1 MLTQELL
8 KEFTEYDPDTGI
20 FRWRKLSGYKGF
32 VGKTIGSVHSEGYL
46 EAMIAR
52 HRCFLH
58 RAAWLYMTGEMP
70 RYIDHINGD
79 RTDNRWQNLRNA
91 SAQQNKANAKV
102 NKNNKSGTKGV
113 HLDHRNLWV
122 AFICVNRKSIYL
134 GSFTN
139 KDEAHAAYVEAANK
153 HFGEFARAE

>member
-32 VGKTIGSVHSEGYL
+32 VGKTIGSVHSCGYL
-46 EAMIAR
+46 EARIAGR
-52 HRCFLH
+52 RCFLH
-58 RAAWLYMTGEMP
+58 RAAWLYVTGEMP

-79 RTDNRWQNLRNA
+79 RTDNRWVNLRNA
-91 SAQQNKANAKV
+91 TAQQNGANARV
-102 NKNNKSGTKGV
+102 GKNNKSGKKGA
-113 HLDHRNLWV
+113 HLSERGVWIANIH
-122 AFICVNRKSIYL
+122 VNHKTIYL

-139 KDEAHAAYVEAANK
+139 KDEAHEAYVQAANK